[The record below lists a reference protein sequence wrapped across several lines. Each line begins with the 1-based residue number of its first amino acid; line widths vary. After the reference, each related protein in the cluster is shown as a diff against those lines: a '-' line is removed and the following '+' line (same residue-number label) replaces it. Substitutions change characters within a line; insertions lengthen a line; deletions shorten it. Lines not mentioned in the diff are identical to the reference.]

1 MISIVWLLKNSE
13 NIVVEVKFKC
23 THPEREDL
31 YLEYKVEL
39 PEPNGTPVP
48 FSELTEEQ
56 IISWLENDM
65 GILFEPIEEA
75 LQYQYE
81 KIAANVEAELPWL

>member
-1 MISIVWLLKNSE
+1 MVSIVWLLKNSDD
-13 NIVVEVKFKC
+13 IVLEVKFKC

-31 YLEYKVEL
+31 FLEYKVEL

-48 FSELTEEQ
+48 FSELTEGQ
-56 IISWLENDM
+56 VISWLENDM

-81 KIAANVEAELPWL
+81 KITANVEADLPWL

>member
-1 MISIVWLLKNSE
+1 MVSIVWLLKNSDD
-13 NIVVEVKFKC
+13 IVVEVKFRC
-23 THPEREDL
+23 THSEREDL

-39 PEPNGTPVP
+39 PEPNGTLVP

-56 IISWLENDM
+56 IISWLINDI
-65 GILFEPIEEA
+65 GLKFEPINDA

-81 KIAANVEAELPWL
+81 KIQANIEADLPWQ